1 MNTYSI
7 ISEGNPIFPYTLQV
21 DLAINANCSYEET
34 VTSDLQEPVL
44 TSFFEGYV
52 ANSEST
58 FKSHPDFITQDT
70 VLNATLTLDD
80 IGENP
85 DDSSKR
91 IFKLAYSFSVND
103 AVARFTTNCQS
114 SQEGEDLEAFFNSKV
129 AEVEYD
135 FYNVRPQ
142 WTKIS

>member
-7 ISEGNPIFPYTLQV
+7 ISEGNPIIPYTLQV

-34 VTSDLQEPVL
+34 VTSGLQGTEL
-44 TSFFEGYV
+44 ISFFEGYV

-70 VLNATLTLDD
+70 VLNGSLTITD

-91 IFKLAYSFSVND
+91 MFILAYSFSVNN

>member
-7 ISEGNPIFPYTLQV
+7 ISEGNPIIPYTLQV
-21 DLAINANCSYEET
+21 DLEINANCSYEET
-34 VTSDLQEPVL
+34 VTSGLQGTEL

-58 FKSHPDFITQDT
+58 FKSHSDFITQDT
-70 VLNATLTLDD
+70 VLNATPTLDD

-91 IFKLAYSFSVND
+91 MFKLTYSFSVSN

-129 AEVEYD
+129 AEVDYE

-142 WTKIS
+142 WTKVS

>member
-7 ISEGNPIFPYTLQV
+7 ISEGNPIIPYTLQV
-21 DLAINANCSYEET
+21 DLAINANCSYEEI
-34 VTSDLQEPVL
+34 VTSGLQGTEL

-70 VLNATLTLDD
+70 VLNATPTLDD

-91 IFKLAYSFSVND
+91 MFKLTYSFSVSN

-129 AEVEYD
+129 AEVEYE

-142 WTKIS
+142 WTKVS

>member
-7 ISEGNPIFPYTLQV
+7 ISEGNPIIPYTLQV

-34 VTSDLQEPVL
+34 VTSGLEEPAL
-44 TSFFEGYV
+44 TAFFEGYV
-52 ANSEST
+52 ANAESA
-58 FKSHPDFITQDT
+58 FKTHSDFITQDT
-70 VLNATLTLDD
+70 SSNASLNLTD

-85 DDSSKR
+85 DDASKR
-91 IFKLAYSFSVND
+91 MFTLTYSFSVSD
-103 AVARFTTNCQS
+103 AVARVTTTCQS

-142 WTKIS
+142 WTKVS